1 MTGCG
6 CKVGEAK
13 DAGQRRTLQIALAL
27 NATMFVVGIMAGIA
41 AQSSGLIADAF
52 DMLADASAYA
62 IALLAVQR
70 SEFFKARAATLSG
83 ALLLILGLG
92 VLLDVIR
99 RGVLGSSP
107 DALLMIVVATI
118 SLCVNSLV
126 LYLLAKQ
133 QDPREVHLRASFIF
147 TRADV
152 IANLS
157 VILSGIALSLTH
169 MRYVDLIVGAGIGI
183 YVMREAW
190 EILSE
195 ARDAREAC

>member
-6 CKVGEAK
+6 CKVRETRE
-13 DAGQRRTLQIALAL
+13 AGQRRTLQIALTL
-27 NATMFVVGIMAGIA
+27 NATMFIVGIGAGVV
-41 AQSSGLIADAF
+41 AQSSGLIADAL

-70 SEFFKARAATLSG
+70 NELFKARAATLSG
-83 ALLLILGLG
+83 TLLLVLGFG
-92 VLLDVIR
+92 VLLDAIR
-99 RGVLGSSP
+99 RGVFGSSP
-107 DALLMIVVATI
+107 EALLMIGIATV
-118 SLCVNSLV
+118 SLCVNSVV
-126 LYLLAKQ
+126 LYLLSKQ
-133 QDPREVHLRASFIF
+133 QERKEVHLRASFIF

-157 VILSGIALSLTH
+157 VISSGIALSLTH
-169 MRYVDLIVGAGIGI
+169 FRYIDLIVGAAIGV

-195 ARDAREAC
+195 AKEAREAC